1 MSGLV
6 QPGKGTW
13 HSGGGTGFQ
22 IQAQNWSL
30 MLPDSKGERP
40 KDLGRRFLGAYDPR
54 LGGVEA
60 GDPDCSLKSLLA
72 GVKFAVRGCGME
84 TACHTK
90 PGTPVPQALC
100 LFTIKKTSC
109 L

>member
-1 MSGLV
+1 
-6 QPGKGTW
+6 
-13 HSGGGTGFQ
+13 
-22 IQAQNWSL
+22 
-30 MLPDSKGERP
+30 MLSDSKGESGS
-40 KDLGRRFLGAYDPR
+40 KDLGEKVSGAYDPG
-54 LGGVEA
+54 LGGRSLA
-60 GDPDCSLKSLLA
+60 ILTNLKSLAA

-90 PGTPVPQALC
+90 PGTLVPSGAR